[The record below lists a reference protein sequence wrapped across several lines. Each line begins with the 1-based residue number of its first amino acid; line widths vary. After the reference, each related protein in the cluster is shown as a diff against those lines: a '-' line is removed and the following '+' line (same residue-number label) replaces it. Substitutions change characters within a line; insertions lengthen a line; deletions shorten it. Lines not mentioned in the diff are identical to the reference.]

1 MNCYY
6 FCCFCYATTA
16 NAYAVSVVAHML
28 LLLLLFLLLLLYVLL
43 LLQVLLLCCK
53 CGHHFCYY
61 YHYYY
66 FLFRP
71 KTKFW
76 LKTRCQLLCI
86 GRRHDDVSG
95 QWTPISILCVD
106 VHMGLDP
113 PPLPSTCV
121 QPDSFSPS
129 VWTS

>member
-1 MNCYY
+1 
-6 FCCFCYATTA
+6 
-16 NAYAVSVVAHML
+16 ML
-28 LLLLLFLLLLLYVLL
+28 LLLMLMLFLLLPI
-43 LLQVLLLCCK
+43 C
-53 CGHHFCYY
+53 CYY
-61 YHYYY
+61 YYCFFYCYYMY
-66 FLFRP
+66 CCYYKYCYYAVNVVTTSATTTTTTTL

-86 GRRHDDVSG
+86 GRRHDDVRG